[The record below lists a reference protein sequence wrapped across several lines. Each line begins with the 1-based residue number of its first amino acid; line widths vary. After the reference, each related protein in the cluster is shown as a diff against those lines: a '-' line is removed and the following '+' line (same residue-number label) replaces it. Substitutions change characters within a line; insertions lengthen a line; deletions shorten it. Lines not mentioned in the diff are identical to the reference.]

1 MKTIYQAKYS
11 ALIEQLIT
19 ARRNAGLTQ
28 AEIAKILDKPQ
39 SYVAKIEGKDRK
51 LDVVEFVELCETI
64 GQEPSELIKI
74 IQRTP
79 SSQTT

>member
-11 ALIEQLIT
+11 ALIERLIA

>member
-11 ALIEQLIT
+11 ALIERLIA

-51 LDVVEFVELCETI
+51 LDVMEFVELCETI
-64 GQEPSELIKI
+64 GQEPSELIKV
-74 IQRTP
+74 IQRMP
-79 SSQTT
+79 SA